1 MKGVLK
7 TTRKAGLNPLLF
19 WYGSGCRDIPVIRG
33 ALHWA
38 ELETLNI
45 DACTKLYLFLKPN
58 HSKAKNN
65 DMSLKIFYYKTVDIL
80 SLK

>member
-1 MKGVLK
+1 MSANISNSNTVGFDFQTL
-7 TTRKAGLNPLLF
+7 
-19 WYGSGCRDIPVIRG
+19 Y
-33 ALHWA
+33 